1 MSEISS
7 IGLKGESDFLRKKN
21 NRIVNKQKRIKSI
34 KLKGFHLFLILIIFT
49 IAGFAAYKAG
59 EFIMTW
65 EKFKV
70 SSFKLINSPGLEA
83 QVLKEMLA
91 KYSTNIFSL
100 NIKELKKELLKLREV
115 KDAALSR
122 KLPST
127 IEITFYLRKPVFQVV
142 IKDRKGYKYELI
154 DAEGVVLRTSAKRE
168 KGLVTI
174 KDIKK
179 DEWKKIL
186 PYLEELDKV
195 KNAIDYVSLKEP
207 YGITL
212 KLKGI
217 REIFYPGE
225 KNFAY
230 KINYYLKLKRM
241 PLLKKYRVRYVDLR
255 FEDRFYL
262 EYENDEEVNS

>member
-7 IGLKGESDFLRKKN
+7 IGLKGESDFLRRKN
-21 NRIVNKQKRIKSI
+21 NRIVNKQKKIKSI
-34 KLKGFHLFLILIIFT
+34 KLKGFHLVLILIIFT

-70 SSFKLINSPGLEA
+70 SSFKLLNSPGLEA
-83 QVLKEMLA
+83 KVLKKMLA

-100 NIKELKKELLKLREV
+100 NITELKKELLKLREV

-127 IEITFYLRKPVFQVV
+127 IEVTFYLRKPVFQVI
-142 IKDRKGYKYELI
+142 IKDKNRYKYELI
-154 DAEGVVLRTSAKRE
+154 DEEGVALYTSDTRKE
-168 KGLVTI
+168 GLVTI
-174 KDIKK
+174 KGIKQN
-179 DEWKKIL
+179 EWKKIL
-186 PYLEELDKV
+186 PYLGELNKV
-195 KNAIDYVSLKEP
+195 KKTIDYVSLKEP
-207 YGITL
+207 YGVTL

-230 KINYYLKLKRM
+230 KINYYLKLRRM